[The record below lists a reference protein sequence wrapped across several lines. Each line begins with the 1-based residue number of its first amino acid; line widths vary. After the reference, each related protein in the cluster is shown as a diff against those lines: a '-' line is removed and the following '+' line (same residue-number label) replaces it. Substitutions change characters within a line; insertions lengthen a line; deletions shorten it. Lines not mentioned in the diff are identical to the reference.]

1 MSASLNTTGITERQL
16 VTFRLG
22 EDEFGTDIMDVREII
37 RVPVITKVP
46 NAAEYVEGAC
56 NLRGNILPI
65 IDGRTKFNLERK
77 EKDENNRVLVIDV
90 EGKAIGIIVDKVSEV
105 MRVATSEIEEAPP
118 IVKNV
123 DSDFLD
129 GVVKLE
135 NGERLIIL
143 LDVVKALI
151 VNNTEKEL
159 NNDHDK
165 SVKNNSESVSEAED
179 KSIDEEQLVTF
190 LLDQEEY
197 AIEIMMVKEIIRV
210 PQIVKVPNCEAYI
223 EGVLSLRDD
232 LLPIINLRTYF
243 GMGPTEINDRSRIL
257 VVDMGNFTA
266 GIMADKVSEVLRIP
280 KNAIQP
286 PLKFSAQSGEQL
298 KGIAKLSNGKRMIFI
313 LEPSKI
319 ISADI
324 LDAIIVNDDTD
335 DQNSDGQNADD
346 QNTDGQNAER
356 QILDE
361 AQFVT
366 FKIDDEEY
374 GIKIDN
380 VQEINRM
387 TEVTKIP
394 NGPYYIEGIVNLRG
408 NIIPA
413 LDLRRLFKL
422 SEKQLTDATRI
433 IIADFNGKRTG
444 IIVDSVSEVL
454 RFEKKLIEAPTEILS
469 NGIDSDYI
477 EGVGKLD
484 DGNRMIL
491 ILDVGKVLRFS

>member
-1 MSASLNTTGITERQL
+1 MSTSLNNTGVTERQL

-22 EDEFGTDIMDVREII
+22 EDEFGTDIMDVKEII

-46 NAAEYVEGAC
+46 NAPDYVEGAC
-56 NLRGNILPI
+56 NLRGDILPI

-77 EKDENNRVLVIDV
+77 EKDENSRVLVIDV
-90 EGKAIGIIVDKVSEV
+90 EGKATGIIVDKVSEV
-105 MRVATSEIEEAPP
+105 MRVSTADIEEAPQ

-129 GVVKLE
+129 GVVKLD
-135 NGERLIIL
+135 NGQRLVML

-159 NNDHDK
+159 KTGHAERM
-165 SVKNNSESVSEAED
+165 KNNGASVSGSED
-179 KSIDEEQLVTF
+179 ASIDEEQLVTF

-223 EGVLSLRDD
+223 EGVLSLRDN

-243 GMGPTEINDRSRIL
+243 GMVHTEINDRNRIL
-257 VVDMGNFTA
+257 VVDMGSFAA
-266 GIMADKVSEVLRIP
+266 GIMVDKVSEVLRIP
-280 KNAIQP
+280 KNSIQP
-286 PLKFSAQSGEQL
+286 PMKFLTQSEEQL
-298 KGIAKLSNGKRMIFI
+298 KGIAKLNNGNRMIFI
-313 LEPSKI
+313 LEPSKL
-319 ISADI
+319 ISADAI
-324 LDAIIVNDDTD
+324 DGIIGNDATHE
-335 DQNSDGQNADD
+335 QNADGQNS
-346 QNTDGQNAER
+346 ER
-356 QILDE
+356 QILE
-361 AQFVT
+361 EEQLVT
-366 FKIDDEEY
+366 FKIDQEEY

-387 TEVTKIP
+387 TAVTKIP
-394 NGPYYIEGIVNLRG
+394 NAPCYIEGIVNLRG

-422 SEKQLTDATRI
+422 SEKQLSDATRI

-454 RFEKKLIEAPTEILS
+454 RFEKKLIETPTEILS
-469 NGIDSDYI
+469 SGVDNDYI

-484 DGNRMIL
+484 GGKRMIL
-491 ILDVGKVLRFS
+491 ILNIGKVLSFS